1 MPSSADLVASQDEY
15 QRHVWPVCLWP
26 DQWKTCNLRLIWRS
40 VALNRHRRSDVPTAT
55 GVYSLMVQP
64 GIAGHSTCSYLM
76 YIGKAKN
83 LRKRFGDY
91 LTRERIRRPKVVRL
105 LGMYSGH
112 ISFFY
117 CTIDEDL
124 LDDTEDELL
133 NAFVPPCNS
142 QFTGEVQQAR
152 GAF

>member
-1 MPSSADLVASQDEY
+1 
-15 QRHVWPVCLWP
+15 
-26 DQWKTCNLRLIWRS
+26 
-40 VALNRHRRSDVPTAT
+40 
-55 GVYSLMVQP
+55 
-64 GIAGHSTCSYLM
+64 M

-91 LTRERIRRPKVVRL
+91 LTRERIRRPRVVRL
-105 LGMYSGH
+105 LGMYGGH

-117 CTIDEDL
+117 STIDEDL